1 MSNARRSDRL
11 ELRRQIQP
19 PVNWQEVI
27 GGRAPARGRG
37 HGRRGAARGR
47 GSQSTAR
54 SSADSSYRH
63 SQQTLTT
70 VETELDDE
78 EEYQDEEEARYAGE
92 PSVNNDSR
100 HSGSRHI
107 ELPPPPGIDIATMLV
122 NQNRLIEE
130 LAHIDQNNQNN
141 RGFAQGKMSD
151 FLRTRPPTFDRAD
164 DPLEADSWIRTISQK
179 LDVVNCVG
187 RERVN
192 LAAHQLVG
200 AAAEW
205 WENFCEGVPNP

>member
-1 MSNARRSDRL
+1 MDNARRSDRL

-54 SSADSSYRH
+54 SSADSSYHH

-78 EEYQDEEEARYAGE
+78 EEYQDEEEAGYAGE
-92 PSVNNDSR
+92 PSVNNNNDSH
-100 HSGSRHI
+100 HSGSHHT
-107 ELPPPPGIDIATMLV
+107 ELPPPPGIDIAAMLV
-122 NQNRLIEE
+122 NQSRLIEE
-130 LAHIDQNNQNN
+130 LARRDQNNQNN

-151 FLRTRPPTFDRAD
+151 FLRTRPPTF
-164 DPLEADSWIRTISQK
+164 
-179 LDVVNCVG
+179 
-187 RERVN
+187 
-192 LAAHQLVG
+192 
-200 AAAEW
+200 
-205 WENFCEGVPNP
+205 